1 MNLSNEIMIISTD
14 ELIPYDNNVKLHK
27 NNVEL
32 IANSIKSFGFKQPI
46 LIDKNYIVIAGHGR
60 LLASKK
66 LGLPEVPVI
75 IADDL
80 TETQV
85 KALRLADNKVSES
98 PYDEALL
105 QLELEQLST
114 SDYDM
119 ELFGFSDAELV
130 EEEDD
135 EKYTRKL
142 DIPQYEMKGEQPL
155 LEDLVNTKKTDE
167 LVAEIEKSKVPDDI
181 KEFLKLGAQRHL
193 TFNYSRIAEYYAH
206 ADIETQQLIENSV
219 MVIIDFEDA
228 IKNGYT
234 TLEGQL
240 EMLREDDIDD

>member
-1 MNLSNEIMIISTD
+1 MNISDEITLLGTD

-27 NNVEL
+27 NNVDL
-32 IANSIKSFGFKQPI
+32 IANSIKTFGFKQPI
-46 LIDKNYIVIAGHGR
+46 LIDKDYVVIAGHGR

-66 LGLPEVPVI
+66 LGLSEVPVI

-80 TETQV
+80 TKTQV

-98 PYDEALL
+98 PYDDALL
-105 QLELEQLST
+105 QLELEQLSD

-119 ELFGFSDAELV
+119 ELFGFSETLV
-130 EEEDD
+130 EEDEEDD
-135 EKYTRKL
+135 KYTRKV

-155 LEDLVNTKKTDE
+155 LEDLVDTKKTDE
-167 LVAEIEKSKVPDDI
+167 LMVEIDKAKVSDDI
-181 KEFLKLGAQRHL
+181 KDFLRLGAQRHL
-193 TFNYSRIAEYYAH
+193 TFNYSKIAEYYAH
-206 ADIETQQLIENSV
+206 ADMEVQQLIEDSV

-228 IKNGYT
+228 IRNGYT

-240 EMLREDDIDD
+240 EMLREDDTE